1 MDPFQQVLDAYRTNY
16 LQYKLTGNAANKTAY
31 ENAQTW
37 INQHL
42 RALNNQIQDSAN
54 YINGFVQDYSKANPE
69 IQKYSQ
75 DLERIRNEG
84 PKLQDHYQTAVL
96 LSEEKTEV
104 PDWTSYYVKAVV
116 AAGLVGIIAAV
127 SLV

>member
-1 MDPFQQVLDAYRTNY
+1 MDPFPQVLEAYRTNY

-31 ENAQTW
+31 ENAQMW

-42 RALNNQIQDSAN
+42 STLNRQIQDSAN
-54 YINGFVQDYSKANPE
+54 YINGFVQDYSKANPQ

-75 DLERIRNEG
+75 DLQRIRNEG

-96 LSEEKTEV
+96 LAEEKTEV
-104 PDWTSYYVKAVV
+104 PDWTSFYVKATV
-116 AAGLVGIIAAV
+116 AAGLVGIITAV
-127 SLV
+127 SFV